1 MTAAGLVVAD
11 NTVVATITIML
22 TEVAEQAGILATV
35 VRVDIHLVHR
45 DILAEIIKVFHYTE
59 MWLHKLVQVVVV
71 VAVVEL
77 PVFMEH
83 SVGRYVPEEV
93 VELVFLGKG
102 VVARQEEELVILP
115 VEAVDPEDAQV
126 RTVLGG
132 NMVVVQVLPTIL
144 TVTEAYPVVGQ
155 MAQSVLCGQDRPVNS
170 QVPVQVHHKM

>member
-1 MTAAGLVVAD
+1 MTVAGLVVVD

-83 SVGRYVPEEV
+83 AVGRYVPEEV
-93 VELVFLGKG
+93 AELVFLGKG
-102 VVARQEEELVILP
+102 VVARQEEELVILL
-115 VEAVDPEDAQV
+115 VGAEDQVDLQVAVDMV
-126 RTVLGG
+126 VIT
-132 NMVVVQVLPTIL
+132 VVVQVLPT
-144 TVTEAYPVVGQ
+144 VFPVMEAHPVVGPL
-155 MAQSVLCGQDRPVNS
+155 ARSVLCGQAV
-170 QVPVQVHHKM
+170 